1 MKKEIINVK
10 VLPAEPQD
18 KGLADSLKVEILV
31 SQSDFPAKSFRSFLG
46 EIPEDF
52 IEILRNTRALVKFVD
67 SEECEESE
75 EHIRLT
81 FIYPDMTMEQ
91 KRMMSKLF
99 FGREPQILRTWKK
112 NSKYNGY
119 LSNNICIFD
128 KERLIPNFIGSMIC
142 YGTNG
147 LFTGSVKYRVRHK

>member
-67 SEECEESE
+67 SEERVE

-81 FIYPDMTMEQ
+81 FIYPDMTKEQ
-91 KRMMSKLF
+91 QRMMSKLF
-99 FGREPQILRTWKK
+99 FGREPQILHTWKK

-128 KERLIPNFIGSMIC
+128 KERLIPNFVASMVC
-142 YGTNG
+142 YATNG